1 MPKDR
6 VSKIAPLL
14 AAIPAALSAL
24 APIVAGGARMLGMR
38 ALGGAAGKVAVQQG
52 GKTIAQEGAKMTGK
66 EALKEGAKDMAQN
79 NIQQINPMNMA
90 MNELERRKQ
99 NNQQNDMEQ
108 LQRTQD
114 KAHSGQDGTTTGFG

>member
-1 MPKDR
+1 MPL
-6 VSKIAPLL
+6 PFL

-38 ALGGAAGKVAVQQG
+38 ALGGAAGKVGVQHG
-52 GKTIAQEGAKMTGK
+52 GKTLAQEGAKMTGK

-79 NIQQINPMNMA
+79 AGKNFIAQNNPMNMA

-99 NNQQNDMEQ
+99 ANQQNDAEQ
-108 LQRTQD
+108 MQRTQD
-114 KAHSGQDGTTTGFG
+114 KAHLGQDGTTTGFG